1 MLLTKM
7 DKKIINGLQGDL
19 PIESRPFASIAQ
31 RLGIKEEELLKHIK
45 NFIENGI
52 IRRFGAT
59 IFHHRSGFEANAMVA
74 WKVPSDRLK
83 EVGEIMATFP
93 EVTHCYARITHSNWP
108 YNLYAMVHGRTEEEC
123 INIVKKIARAV
134 KIKHYQLLFT
144 EDTFKRTSP
153 QYF

>member
-1 MLLTKM
+1 M

>member
-1 MLLTKM
+1 MSLTEM

>member
-1 MLLTKM
+1 MSLTKM

-19 PIESRPFASIAQ
+19 PIESRPFAKIAQ
-31 RLGIKEEELLKHIK
+31 KLGIEEKELLKHIK

-74 WKVPSDRLK
+74 WKVPPDRLK
-83 EVGEIMATFP
+83 EVGETIATFP

-108 YNLYAMVHGRTEEEC
+108 YNLYTMVHGRTEQEC
-123 INIVKKIARAV
+123 INIVKKIATAA

>member
-7 DKKIINGLQGDL
+7 DKKIINGLQGEL